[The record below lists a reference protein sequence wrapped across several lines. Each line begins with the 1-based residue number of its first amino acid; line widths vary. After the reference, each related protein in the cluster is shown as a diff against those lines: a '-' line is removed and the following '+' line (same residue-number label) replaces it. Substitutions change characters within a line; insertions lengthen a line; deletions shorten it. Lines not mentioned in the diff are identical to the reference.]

1 MCHVIIDHTQ
11 IISTK
16 KNNTWI
22 WHCLCFSFGLNF
34 SHWFCFFATAH
45 FIGVSGFGVGA
56 TTGDCFVFDC
66 FNFIGVSGFGVGA
79 TTGDC
84 FDVFD
89 CFNFIGV
96 SGFGVGATTGD
107 CFDFVGVSSFRAGAT
122 TDVGEG
128 VAYLDFLHVNNGS
141 ETSVPADRFR

>member
-11 IISTK
+11 IIISTTN
-16 KNNTWI
+16 NNTWI

-79 TTGDC
+79 T
-84 FDVFD
+84 
-89 CFNFIGV
+89 
-96 SGFGVGATTGD
+96 AGD